1 MKKIYHWG
9 QRKLAKIWL
18 RMNPQVEVVGVT
30 GSYGKTNT
38 TTAIAKVL
46 GQKYETLQTDLDLDT
61 LYNLP
66 LTLLRLRRKHKKIVL
81 EYGVD
86 HRGEMDQHLALVE
99 PHLAVVTGVNPT
111 HSEPELLGSLENIIK
126 EKTKLIETLGIND
139 YAILNYDDEKVRTMA
154 KATKAKVIGYGLSNK
169 ADYWAEKIRVGFK
182 GTSFDL
188 VNKEKRIRLTTGLVG
203 QHFVYACLAAVAVG
217 RLSGLSW
224 ENIRTGLAWL
234 RPLKGR
240 LSLEKGPRGSILI
253 NDCLRANPASTIAG
267 LQLLKDLKTKS
278 KKIAVLGEMG
288 ELGET
293 KEENH
298 REVGRFAAKNQPD
311 YLIGIGPLT
320 KYLLAEARDVKSFW
334 AKDVSEAAKILAK
347 ILKKGDL
354 FYLKGSLLR
363 HLERVLLI
371 LRRQKVGCRVISCH
385 FYHPCQT
392 CPYLTSGLK

>member
-1 MKKIYHWG
+1 
-9 QRKLAKIWL
+9 L
-18 RMNPQVEVVGVT
+18 T
-30 GSYGKTNT
+30 
-38 TTAIAKVL
+38 
-46 GQKYETLQTDLDLDT
+46 QKFKTLQTDLNLDT

-66 LTLLRLRRKHKKIVL
+66 ITLLKLRPWHQKLVL

-86 HRGEMDQHLALVE
+86 HRGEMDRHLSLIK
-99 PHLAVVTGVNPT
+99 PQIAVITGINPT
-111 HSEPELLGSLENIIK
+111 HSEPELLGSMANIVK
-126 EKTKLIETLGIND
+126 EKSKLLTSLPPSG
-139 YAILNYDDEKVRTMA
+139 YAILNYDDEKVRAMA
-154 KATKAKVIGYGLSNK
+154 GATKAKVIWYGLTNK
-169 ADYWAEKIRVGFK
+169 ADYGAEKIRVSFK
-182 GTSFDL
+182 GTNFDL

-253 NDCLRANPASTIAG
+253 NDCLRANPASTMAG

-371 LRRQKVGCRVISCH
+371 LRRQKVSCRVISCH

-392 CPYLTSGLK
+392 CSYLASGLK